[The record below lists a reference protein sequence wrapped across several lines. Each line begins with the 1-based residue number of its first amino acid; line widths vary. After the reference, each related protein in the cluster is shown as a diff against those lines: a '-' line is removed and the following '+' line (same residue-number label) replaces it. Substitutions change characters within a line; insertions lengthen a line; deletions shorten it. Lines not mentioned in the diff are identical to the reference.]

1 MIEPF
6 VGRVHELS
14 TLDATYCTPGR
25 HRVFLVEGPAGIGKS
40 RLLAESVR
48 HGRAA
53 GLRAI
58 TVAATEYER
67 STPRQVL
74 LDLADQLEHDADGYR
89 YGDGS
94 GDSGTDGDA
103 RMVDPGGRTPDHGI
117 ATADTRESARWLRH
131 RLAGTPTVL
140 IIDDAHWADPASLRV
155 LAMLI
160 RQSPMPATVVLAY
173 RTGQFPAELGAA
185 LRTPRADVTLLSVPP
200 LSTDEATA
208 LLPDLTPA
216 HRARLVAAAHG
227 NPLYLQVLAELT
239 PMELDQALR
248 DDPVDTGFGHAALDR
263 TLRAELAHLPP
274 REQLVAQ
281 AAAVC
286 GATADTEL
294 LSATAEVTRTDLD
307 AAVDDLARRGWL
319 TVTGGTVAF
328 RHPLMRTAA
337 YRLAGPAWRAAAHD
351 RAARFL
357 RTVDAPVL
365 IRARHLEHAFG
376 SRDDLAATELIRAAE
391 QALATAP
398 ATSARWIEAAIRL
411 TPDCPADPRPSGG
424 PDPIA
429 DSGSAADRDAATRPS
444 STNVAGAT
452 TSPGTAADA
461 TRVLLGRAL
470 LLSGSAERAR
480 DVLEPLLPQED
491 SHSSTTSPRASANV
505 RHAERIPAAPDA
517 PGLSAS
523 NEAVLLYARCERIL
537 GRIDSAR
544 RLLAGA
550 VERLDP
556 GESGSVQLEL
566 AILESQDN
574 RDREA
579 EVRIRALFASG
590 AVRDPAI
597 RAAACTLRSM
607 GQLNSL
613 DLRAARD
620 AYRIAEREFAQL
632 NDTRLLDGVHAVAA
646 LGWMAY
652 FLDDQR
658 TGLTHIERAITVCH
672 RHGRSFVLPELHT
685 VHAYSLAKI
694 GRYDDALAAAEDA
707 LETARLYGYPGI
719 APLAGAAKLRILQD
733 TAPAAEVLRWWRTLD
748 ALPRPAMRWWRA
760 TVDAALAE
768 IAARLPHPARPQ
780 PTGATSA
787 ALPTAAT
794 ATLPDGTTSAMLP
807 TAAES
812 AMQPTD
818 IRSATQPTDGETATL
833 PIDAMSSGLP
843 TGATPTT
850 RAGVTTSQS
859 MPNAAGPVTDTSVQ
873 PEAMDAQSRE
883 HPMRAAELAVGALA
897 CLAHGDLEAAGA
909 LVERAGEVAERLDL
923 PGQRAVAARARA
935 GYLCARGDLEAA
947 AHAAAAAIAHY
958 GQAGMP
964 VFRAQAMLVAAEI
977 DGKRGDFATA
987 TARIAAARE
996 EFAAAGAHELLT
1008 AATTAQRKLAG
1019 HRSVSGA
1026 TMLSE
1031 REREVAELAARG
1043 LTNKDIA
1050 EKLFLSPRTVEDHLG
1065 RILRKLGLT
1074 GRGGIAHKLAE
1085 LDRPD

>member
-6 VGRVHELS
+6 VGRVHELAA
-14 TLDATYCTPGR
+14 LDATYHVPGR

-48 HGRAA
+48 HARAA
-53 GLRAI
+53 GLRAV
-58 TVAATEYER
+58 TVAATEFEQC
-67 STPRQVL
+67 TPRQVL
-74 LDLADQLEHDADGYR
+74 LDLADQLDHDADGE
-89 YGDGS
+89 
-94 GDSGTDGDA
+94 A
-103 RMVDPGGRTPDHGI
+103 RVDNTGARASDHGI
-117 ATADTRESARWLRH
+117 ETADTRESARWLRH
-131 RLAGTPTVL
+131 RLEATPTVL
-140 IIDDAHWADPASLRV
+140 IIDDAHWADPASLQV
-155 LAMLI
+155 LAVLI
-160 RQSPMPATVVLAY
+160 RRSPLPATVVLAY

-185 LRTPRADVTLLSVPP
+185 LRTPRTDVTHLSVPP

-216 HRARLVAAAHG
+216 RRARLVAAAHG

-239 PMELDQALR
+239 PAELDQALR
-248 DDPVDTGFGHAALDR
+248 DDAVDTGYEHAALDR
-263 TLRAELAHLPP
+263 TLRAELTHLPAGA
-274 REQLVAQ
+274 QLVAQ

-337 YRLAGPAWRAAAHD
+337 YRLAGPAWRAAAHG

-365 IRARHLEHAFG
+365 VRARHLEHTFG

-411 TPDCPADPRPSGG
+411 APNRRPDPSSPGG
-424 PDPIA
+424 PGDIPDI
-429 DSGSAADRDAATRPS
+429 D
-444 STNVAGAT
+444 
-452 TSPGTAADA
+452 ADA
-461 TRVLLGRAL
+461 TRLLLGRAL
-470 LLSGSAERAR
+470 LLSGCAERAR
-480 DVLEPLLPQED
+480 DVLEPLLSE
-491 SHSSTTSPRASANV
+491 
-505 RHAERIPAAPDA
+505 PDA
-517 PGLSAS
+517 AALSAS

-544 RLLAGA
+544 QLLAAA

-597 RAAACTLRSM
+597 RAAARTLRSM
-607 GQLNSL
+607 GQLNGL
-613 DLRAARD
+613 DLSAAR
-620 AYRIAEREFAQL
+620 AEYRVAEREFAQL

-658 TGLTHIERAITVCH
+658 TGLTHIERAITVSH
-672 RHGRSFVLPELHT
+672 RRGRSFVLPELHT

-733 TAPAAEVLRWWRTLD
+733 TAPATEVLRWWRTLD

-780 PTGATSA
+780 PTGTASTTLSIGITSA
-787 ALPTAAT
+787 TPPTDTTPAT
-794 ATLPDGTTSAMLP
+794 PPTGTTSATP
-807 TAAES
+807 C
-812 AMQPTD
+812 TD
-818 IRSATQPTDGETATL
+818 ARTSD
-833 PIDAMSSGLP
+833 LP
-843 TGATPTT
+843 TGATAVAFPGIAAPPLPT
-850 RAGVTTSQS
+850 GS
-859 MPNAAGPVTDTSVQ
+859 AGPVANTSVP
-873 PEAMDAQSRE
+873 PEAVDAPSRE

-897 CLAHGDLEAAGA
+897 CLAHGELETAGA
-909 LVERAGEVAERLDL
+909 LVERAGDVAERLDL
-923 PGQRAVAARARA
+923 PGQRASAARARA
-935 GYLCARGDLEAA
+935 GYLCARGDLDAA
-947 AHAAAAAIAHY
+947 AQAAAAAIAYY

>member
-48 HGRAA
+48 HARAA

-74 LDLADQLEHDADGYR
+74 LDLADQLDHDADGHDP
-89 YGDGS
+89 GN
-94 GDSGTDGDA
+94 GDA
-103 RMVDPGGRTPDHGI
+103 RVVDPGGHTPDHGI

-155 LAMLI
+155 LAVLI
-160 RQSPMPATVVLAY
+160 QQSPMPATVVLAY

-185 LRTPRADVTLLSVPP
+185 LRTPRADVTHLSVPP

-216 HRARLVAAAHG
+216 QRARLVAAAHG

-239 PMELDQALR
+239 PAELDQALR
-248 DDPVDTGFGHAALDR
+248 DDRVDTGFGHAALDR

-294 LSATAEVTRTDLD
+294 LSATAEVTHTDLD

-337 YRLAGPAWRAAAHD
+337 YRLAGPAWRAAAHG

-365 IRARHLEHAFG
+365 VRARHLEHAFG
-376 SRDDLAATELIRAAE
+376 GRDDLAAAELIRAAE

-398 ATSARWIEAAIRL
+398 ATSARWIEAALRL
-411 TPDCPADPRPSGG
+411 TPNCA
-424 PDPIA
+424 PDP
-429 DSGSAADRDAATRPS
+429 S
-444 STNVAGAT
+444 SPGAT
-452 TSPGTAADA
+452 AALDVDADA
-461 TRVLLGRAL
+461 TRLLLGRAL

-480 DVLEPLLPQED
+480 DVLEPLLPATD
-491 SHSSTTSPRASANV
+491 V
-505 RHAERIPAAPDA
+505 PAVPT
-517 PGLSAS
+517 S

-544 RLLAGA
+544 QLLASA
-550 VERLDP
+550 VERLNP

-579 EVRIRALFASG
+579 EVRIQALFASG

-597 RAAACTLRSM
+597 RAAGRTLRSM
-607 GQLNSL
+607 GQLNGL
-613 DLRAARD
+613 DLSAAR
-620 AYRIAEREFAQL
+620 AEYRIAEREFAQL

-658 TGLTHIERAITVCH
+658 TGLTHIERAITVSH

-685 VHAYSLAKI
+685 VHAYSLAKL

-733 TAPAAEVLRWWRTLD
+733 TAPATEVLRWWRTLD
-748 ALPRPAMRWWRA
+748 ALPRPAMRWWCA

-780 PTGATSA
+780 ATEAMASD
-787 ALPTAAT
+787 LPTATTSVALPRVAT
-794 ATLPDGTTSAMLP
+794 APLSMGP
-807 TAAES
+807 AE
-812 AMQPTD
+812 
-818 IRSATQPTDGETATL
+818 
-833 PIDAMSSGLP
+833 
-843 TGATPTT
+843 
-850 RAGVTTSQS
+850 
-859 MPNAAGPVTDTSVQ
+859 PVADTSVT
-873 PEAMDAQSRE
+873 PEPVDTVSRE

-909 LVERAGEVAERLDL
+909 LVERAHEVAERLDL
-923 PGQRAVAARARA
+923 PGQRASAARARA

-947 AHAAAAAIAHY
+947 AQAATAAIAHY

-987 TARIAAARE
+987 TVRIAAARE

-1026 TMLSE
+1026 TILSE

-1074 GRGGIAHKLAE
+1074 GRGGIAHKLTE

>member
-6 VGRVHELS
+6 VGRVHELAA
-14 TLDATYCTPGR
+14 LDATHHVRGR

-48 HGRAA
+48 HARAA

-67 STPRQVL
+67 STPRQAL
-74 LDLADQLEHDADGYR
+74 LDLADQLDHDAPGY
-89 YGDGS
+89 GEGN
-94 GDSGTDGDA
+94 GDA
-103 RMVDPGGRTPDHGI
+103 RGGDPGGHTPDHGI

-140 IIDDAHWADPASLRV
+140 IIDDAQWADPASLQV
-155 LAMLI
+155 LAVLI

-185 LRTPRADVTLLSVPP
+185 LRSPRADVTHLSVPP

-239 PMELDQALR
+239 PAELDQALR
-248 DDPVDTGFGHAALDR
+248 DDRVDTGFGHAALDR
-263 TLRAELAHLPP
+263 TLRAELAHLAP

-294 LSATAEVTRTDLD
+294 LGATAEVTRTDLD

-319 TVTGGTVAF
+319 TVTGGTLAF

-365 IRARHLEHAFG
+365 SRARHLEHAFG

-398 ATSARWIEAAIRL
+398 ATSARWIEAALRL
-411 TPDCPADPRPSGG
+411 TPNRA
-424 PDPIA
+424 PDP
-429 DSGSAADRDAATRPS
+429 GSP
-444 STNVAGAT
+444 GAT
-452 TSPGTAADA
+452 TALDDDADA
-461 TRVLLGRAL
+461 TRLLLGRAL

-480 DVLEPLLPQED
+480 DVLESLLPATD
-491 SHSSTTSPRASANV
+491 VP
-505 RHAERIPAAPDA
+505 AEP
-517 PGLSAS
+517 AS

-544 RLLAGA
+544 QLLASA
-550 VERLDP
+550 VERLNP

-597 RAAACTLRSM
+597 RAAARTLRSM
-607 GQLNSL
+607 GQLNGL
-613 DLRAARD
+613 DLSAAR
-620 AYRIAEREFAQL
+620 AEYRIAEREFAQL

-658 TGLTHIERAITVCH
+658 TGLTHIERAITVSH

-685 VHAYSLAKI
+685 VHAYSLAKL

-719 APLAGAAKLRILQD
+719 APLAGAVKLRILQD
-733 TAPAAEVLRWWRTLD
+733 TAPATEVLRWWRTLD
-748 ALPRPAMRWWRA
+748 ALPRPAMRWWCA

-768 IAARLPHPARPQ
+768 IAARLPHPARPR
-780 PTGATSA
+780 ATEAMASD
-787 ALPTAAT
+787 LPTATTSVALPRVAT
-794 ATLPDGTTSAMLP
+794 APSSMGSAEP
-807 TAAES
+807 VADTAVTPE
-812 AMQPTD
+812 PV
-818 IRSATQPTDGETATL
+818 
-833 PIDAMSSGLP
+833 DA
-843 TGATPTT
+843 A
-850 RAGVTTSQS
+850 
-859 MPNAAGPVTDTSVQ
+859 
-873 PEAMDAQSRE
+873 SRE

-897 CLAHGDLEAAGA
+897 CLAHGDLDAAGA
-909 LVERAGEVAERLDL
+909 LVERAHDVAERLDL
-923 PGQRAVAARARA
+923 PGQRASAARARA

-947 AHAAAAAIAHY
+947 ARAATAAIAHY

-996 EFAAAGAHELLT
+996 EFTAAGAHELLT

-1026 TMLSE
+1026 TILSE

-1065 RILRKLGLT
+1065 RVLRKLGLT

-1085 LDRPD
+1085 LDRTD

>member
-48 HGRAA
+48 HARAA

-74 LDLADQLEHDADGYR
+74 LDLADQLDHDVDGYR
-89 YGDGS
+89 YGDGDGSGSGSGSGS
-94 GDSGTDGDA
+94 GDGNA
-103 RMVDPGGRTPDHGI
+103 RMVDPGGRTLDHGI

-140 IIDDAHWADPASLRV
+140 IIDDAHWADPASLQV
-155 LAMLI
+155 LALLI
-160 RQSPMPATVVLAY
+160 RQSQTPATVVLAY

-185 LRTPRADVTLLSVPP
+185 LRTPRADVTHLSVPP

-239 PMELDQALR
+239 PAELDQALR

-365 IRARHLEHAFG
+365 VRARHLEHAFG

-411 TPDCPADPRPSGG
+411 TPDCPSDPRPSGG
-424 PDPIA
+424 LDTT
-429 DSGSAADRDAATRPS
+429 ADRDAAMRPG
-444 STNVAGAT
+444 STNVTGAT
-452 TSPGTAADA
+452 ISPDTDADA

-480 DVLEPLLPQED
+480 DVLEPLLPHED

-505 RHAERIPAAPDA
+505 PHAEPVPAAPDA

-574 RDREA
+574 RDGEA

-613 DLRAARD
+613 DLSAARD
-620 AYRIAEREFAQL
+620 EYRIAEREFAQL
-632 NDTRLLDGVHAVAA
+632 NDTQLLDGVHAVAA

-658 TGLTHIERAITVCH
+658 TGLTHIERAITVSH

-780 PTGATSA
+780 PTGTTPA
-787 ALPTAAT
+787 ALPAT
-794 ATLPDGTTSAMLP
+794 RASLPTDTTSAMLP

-812 AMQPTD
+812 ATQPTD
-818 IRSATQPTDGETATL
+818 IRSATHPTDSETATL
-833 PIDAMSSGLP
+833 PIDAMSSDLP

-850 RAGVTTSQS
+850 RAGVTTSLS
-859 MPNAAGPVTDTSVQ
+859 TPSATGPVTDTSIP
-873 PEAMDAQSRE
+873 PEPADAQSRE

-897 CLAHGDLEAAGA
+897 CLAHGDLETAGA
-909 LVERAGEVAERLDL
+909 LVERAHEVAERLDL
-923 PGQRAVAARARA
+923 PGQRATAARARA

-947 AHAAAAAIAHY
+947 AQAAEAAIAHY

-964 VFRAQAMLVAAEI
+964 VFRAQALLVAAEI

>member
-74 LDLADQLEHDADGYR
+74 LDLADQLDHDADGYR

-94 GDSGTDGDA
+94 GSGGTDGDA
-103 RMVDPGGRTPDHGI
+103 HMVDPGGRTPDHGI

-131 RLAGTPTVL
+131 RLAGTPTVV
-140 IIDDAHWADPASLRV
+140 IIDDAHWADPASLQV
-155 LAMLI
+155 LAVLI

-173 RTGQFPAELGAA
+173 RTGQFPTELGAA
-185 LRTPRADVTLLSVPP
+185 LRTPRADVTHLSVPP

-239 PMELDQALR
+239 PAELDQALR

-357 RTVDAPVL
+357 RAVDAPVL

-411 TPDCPADPRPSGG
+411 TPNCP
-424 PDPIA
+424 PDP
-429 DSGSAADRDAATRPS
+429 S
-444 STNVAGAT
+444 SPGAT
-452 TSPGTAADA
+452 TAPDVDADA
-461 TRVLLGRAL
+461 TRLLLGRAL
-470 LLSGSAERAR
+470 LLSGSTERAR
-480 DVLEPLLPQED
+480 DVLEPLLPA
-491 SHSSTTSPRASANV
+491 T
-505 RHAERIPAAPDA
+505 DA
-517 PGLSAS
+517 PAFSTS
-523 NEAVLLYARCERIL
+523 NVAVLLYARCERIL

-544 RLLAGA
+544 RMLAGA

-607 GQLNSL
+607 GQLNGL

-780 PTGATSA
+780 PTGAT
-787 ALPTAAT
+787 LPTTAP
-794 ATLPDGTTSAMLP
+794 ATLPGDTTSALRSA
-807 TAAES
+807 AAES
-812 AMQPTD
+812 ATQPTD
-818 IRSATQPTDGETATL
+818 IRSATQPTDSETATL
-833 PIDAMSSGLP
+833 PIDAMSSDLP
-843 TGATPTT
+843 TSDTPAT
-850 RAGVTTSQS
+850 AGVTASLSTPS
-859 MPNAAGPVTDTSVQ
+859 AAGLVTDTSMP
-873 PEAMDAQSRE
+873 PEPADAQSRE

-897 CLAHGDLEAAGA
+897 CLAHGDLETAGA

-923 PGQRAVAARARA
+923 PGQRAAAARARA
-935 GYLCARGDLEAA
+935 GYLCARGALEAA
-947 AHAAAAAIAHY
+947 AQAAAAAIAHY

-964 VFRAQAMLVAAEI
+964 VFRAQAMLAAAEI

-1026 TMLSE
+1026 TILSE

>member
-48 HGRAA
+48 HARAA

-74 LDLADQLEHDADGYR
+74 LDLADQLDHDADGHR
-89 YGDGS
+89 YSDGNGS
-94 GDSGTDGDA
+94 GDSGTDGDGHL
-103 RMVDPGGRTPDHGI
+103 VDPGGRTPEHGI

-131 RLAGTPTVL
+131 RLTGTPTVL
-140 IIDDAHWADPASLRV
+140 IIDDAHWADPASLQV
-155 LAMLI
+155 LALLI

-185 LRTPRADVTLLSVPP
+185 LRTPRADVTHLSVPP

-239 PMELDQALR
+239 PAELDQALR
-248 DDPVDTGFGHAALDR
+248 DDPVDTEFGHAALDR

-281 AAAVC
+281 GAAVC

-411 TPDCPADPRPSGG
+411 TPDCPADPRPSGN
-424 PDPIA
+424 PDTVA
-429 DSGSAADRDAATRPS
+429 DSGSTADRDAATHPS
-444 STNVAGAT
+444 STNVTGAI
-452 TSPGTAADA
+452 TSPDTEADA
-461 TRVLLGRAL
+461 TRLLLGRAL

-480 DVLEPLLPQED
+480 DVLEPLLP
-491 SHSSTTSPRASANV
+491 
-505 RHAERIPAAPDA
+505 
-517 PGLSAS
+517 AS

-550 VERLDP
+550 VERLNP

-613 DLRAARD
+613 DLSAARD
-620 AYRIAEREFAQL
+620 EYRIAEREFAQL

-794 ATLPDGTTSAMLP
+794 ATLPDDTTSAVLP
-807 TAAES
+807 TVAES

-818 IRSATQPTDGETATL
+818 IRSATQPTDSETATL
-833 PIDAMSSGLP
+833 PIDATSSGVP
-843 TGATPTT
+843 TDATPTT
-850 RAGVTTSQS
+850 RAGVTTSLS
-859 MPNAAGPVTDTSVQ
+859 MPNAAGPVADTSVQ

-897 CLAHGDLEAAGA
+897 CLAHGDLETAGA
-909 LVERAGEVAERLDL
+909 LVERASEVAERLDL
-923 PGQRAVAARARA
+923 PGQRAAAARARA

-947 AHAAAAAIAHY
+947 AQAAAAAIAHY